1 MIRAFFVVVSILFAM
16 ANATCT
22 PKSRAHST
30 RTFGGVSLFNASEP
44 LKNYPFGKN
53 GVATKGYDVK
63 NGQEIDLSGFDFR
76 KCESFSIAF
85 WLKASGDAQ
94 IISGTSLHA
103 KVLPFRNACNH
114 HHLLFS
120 AK

>member
-30 RTFGGVSLFNASEP
+30 RTFGGVSLFNASKP
-44 LKNYPFGKN
+44 LNQYDMGKN
-53 GVATKGYDVK
+53 GVATNGYDVK

-85 WLKASGDAQ
+85 WLRASGNAQ
-94 IISGTSLHA
+94 IISGTSPHA
-103 KVLPFRNACNH
+103 KVLPFRNACNY
-114 HHLLFS
+114 HLLFS